1 MKDKLKNIVTR
12 IITDPNNDLDG
23 ISYAEYNEIYHIIKN
38 YSDFFSLYSITPG
51 PGDNILYR
59 GNIVYRS

>member
-12 IITDPNNDLDG
+12 IITDPNNDLYG
-23 ISYAEYNEIYHIIKN
+23 ISYEEYKEIYRIVEQ
-38 YSDFFSLYSITPG
+38 YSGFFSIYSITPG
-51 PGDNILYR
+51 PNDNILYR

>member
-23 ISYAEYNEIYHIIKN
+23 ISYEEYNEIYRIIKN
-38 YSDFFSLYSITPG
+38 YSDFFSLYSIAPG
-51 PGDNILYR
+51 PRDNILYK
-59 GNIVYRS
+59 GEILYRT